1 MCDVMR
7 RTGTRSRR
15 SCSARRGIGHGSSF
29 VFIASRRSAPSALRA
44 PVRYLQGLYYPPIG
58 QALARSCA
66 RAHSHIAREP
76 AREARVFPRP
86 ADGCWDSGSKDGSS
100 RACLAPGRGAGWL
113 ASRSP
118 APPPPGRTRPESCI
132 PETRGA
138 GMREGCER
146 GAQVQGENGR
156 QGGAESGGRRAL
168 LKLKTRS
175 SSHTLPKNWS
185 SSSTKRWIDSK

>member
-58 QALARSCA
+58 WLDPAPELTHTSQGNPQER
-66 RAHSHIAREP
+66 RAYFH
-76 AREARVFPRP
+76 